1 MIKRINNNKILMIS
15 HMADIDGMGS
25 VILADKFYDNQ
36 VDYILAEIKDLAEIF
51 DTFDFSNYEIV
62 YLCDLPLIPSAMDVL
77 DKHEEIITKL
87 KHFDHHPSYGEV
99 VPNYVNAHVTLN
111 GRKTCGTELFYNYL
125 LSLSTK
131 LDNPFFHVFVE
142 ATREQDT
149 WNFLEEAHNAKMLAC
164 VYGIIGPEAYIELI
178 DSLNELEEFKLPKL
192 FSDLYEADLVRQK
205 HYIDFVN
212 KNLLVTT
219 YKQYK
224 MGVTIAEQYR
234 SLLGDEICKM
244 RPDLDFLMI
253 LNYSRN
259 SVSLRCIKDDI
270 DLNEIGAEFHHDG
283 GGHKKA
289 AGFDI
294 DEESIPK
301 IQEYHD
307 QYLRKLR

>member
-1 MIKRINNNKILMIS
+1 MIKRINNNKIMVIS
-15 HMADIDGMGS
+15 HIADIDGMGS
-25 VILADKFYDNQ
+25 VILADKFYSNQ
-36 VDYILAEIKDLAEIF
+36 VDYILAEVKDLAEIF
-51 DTFDFSNYEIV
+51 NTFDFSNYEVI
-62 YLCDLPLIPSAMDVL
+62 YLCDLPLIPSAMEAL

-99 VPNYVNAHVTLN
+99 VPKYVNTQTFLD
-111 GRKTCGTELFYNYL
+111 GRKTCGTELLYNYL
-125 LSLSTK
+125 LSLSDK
-131 LDNPFFHVFVE
+131 LDNSFYRVLVE

-149 WNFLEEAHNAKMLAC
+149 WSFLEETYNAKMLAC
-164 VYGIIGPEAYIELI
+164 VYRIIGPEAYIELI

-212 KNLLVTT
+212 ENLLVTT

-224 MGVTIAEQYR
+224 IGVTIAEQYR
-234 SLLGDEICKM
+234 SVLGDEICKM

-259 SVSLRCIKDDI
+259 SVSLRCAKDDI
-270 DLNEIGAEFHHDG
+270 DLNEIGTEFHHDG
-283 GGHKKA
+283 GGHRKA